1 MADFEVWQ
9 KARFRFAVAV
19 VLLNCFAAVFA
30 AAQGKSGNSRYVGPG
45 SCSASACHGGVQP
58 MLNTRV
64 LQNEYSTWVVKDSH
78 FRAFRSLQSPISQ
91 RMGKLL
97 GIGNPAN
104 SPKCLACHALAV
116 SPERKGR
123 DFDIGEGVSCES
135 CHGPASAWLGPHTL
149 RGWTTQQSVALGM
162 YDIMD
167 VAHRSE
173 KCLTCHLGTAEK
185 EVDHKMI
192 AAGHPDLV
200 FELDSY
206 SAIEPP
212 HWKPSGDPNYGVR
225 LWAVGQAIQL
235 REALKR
241 LARRTQSGSWPEFS
255 EYDCFSCHHSL
266 TKPESSWRQERG
278 YENRGVGSPA
288 WNSAHYTILRILAKD
303 IDSSASQQ
311 LETELQNVY
320 QATSNMSSSP
330 KGIGESAQRA
340 SELAATLVTK
350 INETKFDKERAG
362 RLLQEIS
369 AQGDSISNQDTR
381 SAEQA
386 AMALD
391 SLFIC
396 YEKQG
401 STHPTVR
408 AAIDGLF
415 QKLDNPSAYNAPR
428 FSAQMHKVNT
438 ALHEAGIGQ

>member
-1 MADFEVWQ
+1 MAESGIWQ
-9 KARFRFAVAV
+9 KACFVRAVIY
-19 VLLNCFAAVFA
+19 LNCLLAVFA
-30 AAQGKSGNSRYVGPG
+30 AAQEKSGSKYVGPG

-58 MLNTRV
+58 LASTRV

-78 FRAFRSLQSPISQ
+78 FRAYRSLQSPVSQ
-91 RMGKLL
+91 RMGKIL
-97 GIGNPAN
+97 GIGNPAA

-116 SPERKGR
+116 SPEQKGR
-123 DFDIGEGVSCES
+123 DFDVSEGVSCES

-149 RGWTTQQSVALGM
+149 KGWSTQKSVALGM
-162 YDIMD
+162 YDITE

-173 KCLTCHLGTAEK
+173 KCLTCHLGTPEK

-212 HWKPSGDPNYGVR
+212 HWKPPADPNYGVR

-241 LARRTQSGSWPEFS
+241 LARRTQSPNWPEFS

-278 YENRGVGSPA
+278 YENRGAGAPV

-303 IDSSASQQ
+303 IDSTASQQ
-311 LETELQNVY
+311 LETELQSVY
-320 QATSNMSSSP
+320 QVTSNLSSSP
-330 KGIGESAQRA
+330 KNIGDSAQRA
-340 SELAATLVTK
+340 SELAASLVTK
-350 INETKFDKERAG
+350 INQASFDKARAS
-362 RLLQEIS
+362 RLLEEIS
-369 AQGDSISNQDTR
+369 AQADSISNQDTR

-401 STHPTVR
+401 SAHPAVR

-415 QKLDNPSAYNAPR
+415 QELDNPSAYNAPR
-428 FSAQMHKVNT
+428 FSAQMRKVNA
-438 ALHEAGIGQ
+438 ALHEAGITQ